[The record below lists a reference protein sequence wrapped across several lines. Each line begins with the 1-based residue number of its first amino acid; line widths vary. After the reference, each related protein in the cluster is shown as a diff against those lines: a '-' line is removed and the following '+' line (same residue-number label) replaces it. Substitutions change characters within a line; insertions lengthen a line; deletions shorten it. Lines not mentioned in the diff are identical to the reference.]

1 MLKAKRFL
9 IGLAAVVIT
18 LAGGAYAAGI
28 YKWTDADGNIHYED
42 RPSGSATETRM
53 ALSYS
58 RTDPGSVQAQ
68 KQGLADSVA
77 ARQEARAKADEDAKS
92 AAEEAAKAA
101 DKQKKCE
108 TYRARLQTF
117 IQSRRL
123 YRQDENGERVYLD
136 ETETQTARQKV
147 EELIAAHCSSCQQR
161 RPGVARPL
169 ALQCRLPSK
178 ERPLDCSNRAHT
190 RGCACLPAGLLRGR
204 YTIYHRTRC

>member
-147 EELIAAHCSSCQQR
+147 EELIAEHCSS
-161 RPGVARPL
+161 
-169 ALQCRLPSK
+169 
-178 ERPLDCSNRAHT
+178 
-190 RGCACLPAGLLRGR
+190 
-204 YTIYHRTRC
+204 